1 MSEHEGAA
9 QPSPSRP
16 SQEETKTLHDRSSA
30 PVKDLI
36 VLYVAAAIML
46 ATVVCFDA
54 LENFEQPAARRLGR
68 AT

>member
-1 MSEHEGAA
+1 
-9 QPSPSRP
+9 
-16 SQEETKTLHDRSSA
+16 LHDRSSA